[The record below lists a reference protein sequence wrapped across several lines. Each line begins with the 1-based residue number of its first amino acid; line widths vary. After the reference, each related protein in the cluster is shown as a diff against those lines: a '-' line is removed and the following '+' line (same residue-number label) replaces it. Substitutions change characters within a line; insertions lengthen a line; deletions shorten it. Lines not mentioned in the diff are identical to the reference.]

1 MKQIEINFE
10 GGLLSK
16 YGTFREAVI
25 QTAYGSPRQLKAIAA
40 DLDMSP
46 SELSR
51 KLKDNPNDNVEYPLH
66 RFDEL
71 LESSEDLTA
80 LLWLVEKY
88 LDDADSRKKQAVSKL
103 LTMMPE
109 LQELLREASKE

>member
-10 GGLLSK
+10 GGLLDK
-16 YGTFREAVI
+16 YGSFREAVVK
-25 QTAYGSPRQLKAIAA
+25 TVYGSHRQLKAIAA

-51 KLKDNPNDNVEYPLH
+51 KLKDNPNDNVEFPLN

-71 LESSEDLTA
+71 LESSEDFTA

-88 LDDADSRKKQAVSKL
+88 LDDADTRQKQAVN
-103 LTMMPE
+103 
-109 LQELLREASKE
+109 ELLQLMPQLHKLVKEANA

>member
-10 GGLLSK
+10 GGLLDK
-16 YGTFREAVI
+16 YGSFREAVI
-25 QTAYGSPRQLKAIAA
+25 ENVYGSHRQLKAIAA

-51 KLKDNPNDNVEYPLH
+51 KLKDNPNDNVEFPLN

-71 LESSEDLTA
+71 LETSDNFIA

-88 LDDADSRKKQAVSKL
+88 LDDADNRQKQAMAELISIMPRLTKL
-103 LTMMPE
+103 VE
-109 LQELLREASKE
+109 EASA